1 MPSDDS
7 LRTVRVWD
15 LPTRVFHWLLAACV
29 VGLIVTGKAGAEW
42 TPWHARLGYAVGSLL
57 LFRLVWGL
65 AGGHWSRFG
74 SFLYS
79 PAALWRH
86 LRGRGGPADLVGH
99 SPLGALSVFAM
110 LLVLLAQ
117 VTSGLFSANRD
128 DFAGPLSVFVSNATV
143 KAVSRYH
150 QEIGELLVIALV
162 VLHVLAIAWYRWRAR
177 RDLIGAMWH
186 GDKQVVLAV
195 PSARDDGASRLAA
208 LAVFGACAALVGWI
222 ASLGE

>member
-1 MPSDDS
+1 MPPEDS

-29 VGLIVTGKAGAEW
+29 VGLVATGWAGAEW
-42 TPWHARLGYAVGSLL
+42 TAWHARLGYAVASLL

-65 AGGHWSRFG
+65 AGGHWSRFR
-74 SFLYS
+74 SFAHS

-86 LRGRGGPADLVGH
+86 LRGHGAPAEGVGH

-143 KAVSRYH
+143 KAVTRYH
-150 QEIGELLVIALV
+150 KEFGEPLVIGLV
-162 VLHVLAIAWYRWRAR
+162 VLHLLAIAWYRWRG
-177 RDLIGAMWH
+177 RDLVGPMWH

-195 PSARDDGASRLAA
+195 PSARDDGASRLTA
-208 LAVFGACAALVGWI
+208 LAVFGACAALVAWI
-222 ASLGE
+222 ASLDD